1 MDAKKTGNLI
11 SEKRKERGL
20 TQKHLAD
27 LLSVSDR
34 AVSKWER
41 GKGFPDVSL
50 LTPLAEALN
59 ISIVDLIEGEVKEKY
74 IEKNFEKTE
83 IANNEGAVK
92 KAVAA
97 IKEYKK
103 AKKKKSLST
112 IIATI
117 FLTVFIIGMFYIMLE
132 EAGVHMK
139 KVQLE
144 VPADIYQNGE
154 VVGETPVVI
163 DGRVNWITHEYF
175 NGKFAIEYIEKSC
188 RDSVQATISWNYFG
202 DGYNEIMY
210 WNYGEPLINEDELV
224 DKIYISEDM
233 HTFAMELP
241 DGTVIS
247 TSQSLVPLVMLDY
260 RYSVNIGSGTWLKH

>member
-11 SEKRKERGL
+11 SEKRKEKGL
-20 TQKHLAD
+20 TQKQLAD

-50 LTPLAEALN
+50 LTPLAEALD
-59 ISIVDLIEGEVKEKY
+59 ISIVDLIEGEVKEKEA
-74 IEKNFEKTE
+74 EKSFAEADDKD
-83 IANNEGAVK
+83 GAVK

-103 AKKKKSLST
+103 AKKKKSIST
-112 IIATI
+112 VIATML
-117 FLTVFIIGMFYIMLE
+117 LTAFVLGMFYVMLE

-139 KVQLE
+139 KVQFE

-154 VVGETPVVI
+154 IVGETTVVI
-163 DGRVNWITHEYF
+163 DGRVNWITYGYF
-175 NGKFAIEYIEKSC
+175 NGKFAIEYVEKSC
-188 RDSVQATISWNYFG
+188 RDSVQSVINWNYFG
-202 DGYNEIMY
+202 NGYNEIMY
-210 WNYGEPLINEDELV
+210 WNYGEPLINEEELV

-233 HTFAMELP
+233 HTFALQLP

-247 TSQSLVPLVMLDY
+247 TSESLVPLIMLDY
-260 RYSVNIGSGTWLKH
+260 RYSVNIGNGTWIKH